1 MPVDSHSMSN
11 LSLRLLETPPLARG
25 LRLDVATPLADVR
38 AASNGEAALVLEFG
52 VFRDGRGFSLASSLR
67 AGGYD
72 GQLIAAGAVLPD
84 QARHLAR
91 SGFDAVELP
100 ADADREA
107 WNRMLEAFDVPM
119 QAAERGGTPAW
130 NRRRA
135 APRPTLEQIAAILN
149 ARYAEADPATL
160 MRAVM
165 TPAWGLKVAALSSFG
180 AEASVVLDIVARVD
194 PTLPVLFL
202 DTGQHFL
209 QTLSYRKALSAHLGL
224 TDVRIILPDA
234 EARAARDPKDDLWRS
249 DPDAC
254 CDLRKV
260 APLSRASAGFDV
272 LITGR
277 KRHHRGDRESLP
289 LAEVIDGTLR
299 LNPLAAWSA
308 ADIAAHV
315 ARRDLPA
322 HPLVDQGYASI
333 GCWPCTRPPVDD
345 GDVRSGRWADSDKRE
360 CGIHLPKSSRVTTA

>member
-1 MPVDSHSMSN
+1 MSN
-11 LSLRLLETPPLARG
+11 LSLTLLETPPLARG
-25 LRLDVATPLADVR
+25 LRLDVATPLEEVR
-38 AASNGEAALVLEFG
+38 AAAAGQPGLVLVFG
-52 VFRDGRGFSLASSLR
+52 VFRDGRGFSLASALR

-107 WNRMLEAFDVPM
+107 WTRMLTAFDVPM
-119 QAAERGGTPAW
+119 QVAERGGTPAW
-130 NRRRA
+130 NRRGSR
-135 APRPTLEQIAAILN
+135 PRPTLQQIADILN

-160 MRAVM
+160 IRAVLA
-165 TPAWGLKVAALSSFG
+165 PAWGLKAAALSSFG
-180 AEASVVLDIVARVD
+180 AEASVVLDIVSRVN
-194 PTLPVLFL
+194 PSLPVLFL

-209 QTLSYRKALSAHLGL
+209 QTLSYRKQLSDHLGL
-224 TDVRIILPDA
+224 TNVKIILPDA

-260 APLSRASAGFDV
+260 RPLEQATAGYDV

-277 KRHHRGDRESLP
+277 KRHHRGDRTSLP
-289 LAEVIDGTLR
+289 LAEVIDGILR
-299 LNPLAAWSA
+299 INPLAAWSA

-315 ARRDLPA
+315 ARRALPT
-322 HPLVDQGYASI
+322 HPLVEQGYASI
-333 GCWPCTRPPVDD
+333 GCWPCTRVASDADD
-345 GDVRSGRWADSDKRE
+345 ARSGRWAGSDKRE
-360 CGIHLPKSSRVTTA
+360 CGIHLPKSSRVAAD

>member
-1 MPVDSHSMSN
+1 MSN
-11 LSLRLLETPPLARG
+11 LSLRILETPPLARG
-25 LRLDVATPLADVR
+25 LRLDVATSLAEARILSV
-38 AASNGEAALVLEFG
+38 GETALVLVFG
-52 VFRDGRGFSLASSLR
+52 TFRDGRGFSLASALR

-72 GQLIAAGAVLPD
+72 GQLIAAGAILPD

-91 SGFDAVELP
+91 SGFDAIELP
-100 ADADREA
+100 TGADTEP
-107 WNRMLEAFDVPM
+107 WNRMLAAFDVPM
-119 QAAERGGTPAW
+119 QAAERGGTQAW
-130 NRRRA
+130 NRRGT
-135 APRPTLEQIAAILN
+135 APRPSLDQIAATLN
-149 ARYAEADPATL
+149 ARYAEADPTTL
-160 MRAVM
+160 IRAVL

-180 AEASVVLDIVARVD
+180 AEASVVLDLLARVD
-194 PTLPVLFL
+194 RTLPVLFL

-234 EARAARDPKDDLWRS
+234 RDRAERDPGDDLWQR
-249 DPDAC
+249 DADAC

-260 APLSRASAGFDV
+260 APLARASAAFDV

-277 KRHHRGDRESLP
+277 KRHHRGDRASLP

-299 LNPLAAWSA
+299 LNPLAAWSL
-308 ADIAAHV
+308 ADIEAHV

-333 GCWPCTRPPVDD
+333 GCWPCTRPPVDTA
-345 GDVRSGRWADSDKRE
+345 DVRSGRWAESSKRE
-360 CGIHLPKSSRVTTA
+360 CGIHLPRSSRVDAT